1 MSAVERARR
10 GQAASHS
17 AARLS
22 WGEWTVLWRP
32 RAVLVSLAV
41 LLAALGFALVQLCV
55 GDYPMSPGE
64 VLATLTGQS
73 TLAQEFVIYNLRLPR
88 LLTAALVGLALGAS
102 GAIFQSVTRNPLG
115 SPEIMG
121 FTMGASAGAVAAVL
135 VVGGQEVSGM
145 LGAVIG
151 GFVTAAVVYRLAYRR
166 GIQGFRLILV
176 GVAATALL
184 DSLVSYLLLRARLQ
198 NAESAYT
205 WLVGSLNGADWQ
217 QVQIIALTV
226 GVLTVPVLAI
236 GSRMRLLE
244 MGDDL
249 AQGLGVRVKVT
260 RRRLLVIGTVL
271 CAGAVAT
278 AGPIAFVALAAPQIM
293 RRLTGGSVSVVPAAL
308 MGALI
313 LVVSDLAAQ
322 RVWPDAQ
329 MPVGIPTLCIGG
341 TYLAWLLY
349 QQSRASRL

>member
-1 MSAVERARR
+1 MTAPRVVQSGPAI
-10 GQAASHS
+10 
-17 AARLS
+17 ARLAYGDWS
-22 WGEWTVLWRP
+22 VLWRP
-32 RAVLVSLAV
+32 RAVIASGLVVLAM
-41 LLAALGFALVQLCV
+41 LAFALVQLCS
-55 GDYPMSPGE
+55 GDYPMTPGE
-64 VLATLTGQS
+64 VLATLSGRGAAT
-73 TLAQEFVIYNLRLPR
+73 QEFVIYNLRLPR
-88 LLTAALVGLALGAS
+88 LLTAAFVGLALGAS

-121 FTMGASAGAVAAVL
+121 FTMGASAGAVATVL
-135 VVGGQEVSGM
+135 VLGGQELAGM
-145 LGAVIG
+145 GGALVG
-151 GFVTAAVVYRLAYRR
+151 GFVTAAVVYRLACR
-166 GIQGFRLILV
+166 GGGVQGFRLILV

-198 NAESAYT
+198 DAEGAYT

-217 QVQIIALTV
+217 QVQIIGLTIA
-226 GVLTVPVLAI
+226 VLIVPVLAI
-236 GSRMRLLE
+236 GNQMRLLE

-249 AQGLGVRVKVT
+249 AQGLGIRVKVT

-271 CAGAVAT
+271 CAAAVAT

-293 RRLTGGSVSVVPAAL
+293 RRLTGGSVSIVPAAL

-313 LVVSDLAAQ
+313 LIVGDLAAQ
-322 RVWPDAQ
+322 RIWPDTQ

>member
-1 MSAVERARR
+1 MSAVKTARR
-10 GQAASHS
+10 EQAAPHT

-22 WGEWTVLWRP
+22 WRGWSVLWRP
-32 RAVLVSLAV
+32 RAVLASAAV
-41 LLAALGFALVQLCV
+41 VLVALGFALVQLGV

-64 VLATLTGQS
+64 VLATLTGNRGA
-73 TLAQEFVIYNLRLPR
+73 AQEFVIFDLRLPR
-88 LLTAALVGLALGAS
+88 LLTAGLVGLALGAS

-121 FTMGASAGAVAAVL
+121 FTMGASAGAVAMVL
-135 VVGGQEVSGM
+135 VFGGQEGSGM
-145 LGAVIG
+145 AGALIG
-151 GFVTAAVVYRLAYRR
+151 GFATAATVYGLAHRR

-184 DSLVSYLLLRARLQ
+184 DSLISYLLLRARLQ
-198 NAESAYT
+198 DAESAYT

-217 QVQIIALTV
+217 QVQIIGLTV
-226 GVLTVPVLAI
+226 CLMIVPVLAI
-236 GSRMRLLE
+236 GSQMRLLE

-249 AQGLGVRVKVT
+249 AQGLGVRVKPT
-260 RRRLLVIGTVL
+260 RLRLLVIGTVL

-293 RRLTGGSVSVVPAAL
+293 RRLTGGSVSIVPAAL

-313 LVVSDLAAQ
+313 LIVSDLAAQ
-322 RVWPDAQ
+322 RVWPDSQ